1 MENIREFAETI
12 KGIQMSQVIDIGIA
26 ILIYILFRCLSKSLA
41 YMTVRIFK
49 PKTKNKK
56 EIRKNAFYAPLKVF
70 YVVLGIYLA
79 LLFIRKPL
87 NTGVWINS
95 KIDELFKIAI
105 IILSANGIANSL
117 TTNSSLVNRLKDKMN
132 PEVED
137 SMLRFI
143 LKAIRVIIYIIA
155 GFIIITDLGVN
166 LNGLVAGLG
175 LGSVVIT
182 LAAQDTAKS
191 LIGGLAIF
199 LDKPFK
205 VGDYIKVDQYE
216 GTVEEIRVRTTSI
229 RTLENTVLHVANSE
243 MSVSAIINY
252 SEMEKR
258 RYYAKLVLEFG
269 TSLKKVELVKNKIN
283 SMLMQM
289 DEIEKETIMI
299 NFQDIS
305 DNGMDLVVIAYIN
318 RTNYAEYLD
327 IKEEIN
333 YRIMEILENERVEM
347 AYNTQT
353 MYLKR

>member
-1 MENIREFAETI
+1 MGNFEQIISELNVEVVIQIIIAIGVIFVFRILSSVVSSIIIKMLRPKGNEKVSVKKNPFYLPLRTIFTFVGIYIALNIIKNATTI
-12 KGIQMSQVIDIGIA
+12 SPDIQSILDKGIKILLILFVAKAFGEGLDEKNKVFVKIRDKSNRDIDKSTMNA
-26 ILIYILFRCLSKSLA
+26 IL
-41 YMTVRIFK
+41 RI
-49 PKTKNKK
+49 T
-56 EIRKNAFYAPLKVF
+56 
-70 YVVLGIYLA
+70 
-79 LLFIRKPL
+79 
-87 NTGVWINS
+87 
-95 KIDELFKIAI
+95 KIAI
-105 IILSANGIANSL
+105 YVL
-117 TTNSSLVNRLKDKMN
+117 
-132 PEVED
+132 
-137 SMLRFI
+137 
-143 LKAIRVIIYIIA
+143 A
-155 GFIIITDLGVN
+155 GFMVISELGYNISGFIT
-166 LNGLVAGLG
+166 GLG
-175 LGSVVIT
+175 LSSVVIT

-216 GTVEEIRVRTTSI
+216 GTVEEIRFRTTSI

-283 SMLMQM
+283 SMLMKM

-299 NFQDIS
+299 NFQKIS

-333 YRIMEILENERVEM
+333 YNIIKILESENVEM

>member
-1 MENIREFAETI
+1 MGNFEQIISELNVEVVIQIIIAIGVIFVFRILSSVVSSIIIKMLRPKGNEKISVKKNPFYLPLRTIFTFVGIYIALNIIKNATTI
-12 KGIQMSQVIDIGIA
+12 SPDIQSILDKGIKILLILFVAKAFGEGLDEKNKVFVKIRNKSNRDIDKSTMNA
-26 ILIYILFRCLSKSLA
+26 IL
-41 YMTVRIFK
+41 RI
-49 PKTKNKK
+49 T
-56 EIRKNAFYAPLKVF
+56 
-70 YVVLGIYLA
+70 
-79 LLFIRKPL
+79 
-87 NTGVWINS
+87 
-95 KIDELFKIAI
+95 KIAI
-105 IILSANGIANSL
+105 YVL
-117 TTNSSLVNRLKDKMN
+117 
-132 PEVED
+132 
-137 SMLRFI
+137 
-143 LKAIRVIIYIIA
+143 A
-155 GFIIITDLGVN
+155 GFMVISELGYNISGFIT
-166 LNGLVAGLG
+166 GLG
-175 LGSVVIT
+175 LSSVVIT

-216 GTVEEIRVRTTSI
+216 GTVEEIRFRTTSI

-299 NFQDIS
+299 NFKEIS

-333 YRIMEILENERVEM
+333 YNIMKILENEGVEM

>member
-1 MENIREFAETI
+1 MENFEQIISELNVEIVIQIIIAIGVIFVFRILSSVVSSIIIKMLRPKGNDKVSVKKNPFYLPLRTI
-12 KGIQMSQVIDIGIA
+12 FTFVGIYIALNIIKNATSISPEIQSILDKGIKILLILFVAKAFGEGLDEKNKVFVKIRDKSNRDIDKSTMKA
-26 ILIYILFRCLSKSLA
+26 IL
-41 YMTVRIFK
+41 RI
-49 PKTKNKK
+49 T
-56 EIRKNAFYAPLKVF
+56 
-70 YVVLGIYLA
+70 
-79 LLFIRKPL
+79 
-87 NTGVWINS
+87 
-95 KIDELFKIAI
+95 KIAI
-105 IILSANGIANSL
+105 YVL
-117 TTNSSLVNRLKDKMN
+117 
-132 PEVED
+132 
-137 SMLRFI
+137 
-143 LKAIRVIIYIIA
+143 A
-155 GFIIITDLGVN
+155 GFMVISELGYNISGFIT
-166 LNGLVAGLG
+166 GLG
-175 LGSVVIT
+175 LSSVVIT